1 MNDRSLMV
9 KVMEYMAMGRPIV
22 QFPLAEMQRVC
33 ADASVYADENDPR
46 DLARKIVE
54 LLDDPEQRSR
64 LGEAARARLPEVG
77 LTWPQQA
84 PILLRA
90 VDHALAIRGGRE
102 YAPDRVVATPPTTE
116 GTLREHQEVAAG

>member
-1 MNDRSLMV
+1 
-9 KVMEYMAMGRPIV
+9 
-22 QFPLAEMQRVC
+22 MQ
-33 ADASVYADENDPR
+33 
-46 DLARKIVE
+46 

-116 GTLREHQEVAAG
+116 GTLREHQEVAAGCAPRRL